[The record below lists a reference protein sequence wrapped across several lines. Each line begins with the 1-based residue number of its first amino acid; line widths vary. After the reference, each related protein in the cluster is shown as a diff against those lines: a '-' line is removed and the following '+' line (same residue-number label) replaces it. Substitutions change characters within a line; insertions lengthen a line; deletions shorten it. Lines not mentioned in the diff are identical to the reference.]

1 MLLSRSLQHPH
12 FICGEG
18 RDNAK
23 SSPNRNV
30 ERNGEEKNSLIVLQ
44 GCFKYKLY
52 VSIIYEREEYN
63 EIRD

>member
-30 ERNGEEKNSLIVLQ
+30 EKTEKRKTASLFCKAVLNTNYMYQ
-44 GCFKYKLY
+44 
-52 VSIIYEREEYN
+52 
-63 EIRD
+63 